1 MQEGQFE
8 IGVILI
14 ALNQT
19 SSASREQTRSIRQ
32 LVHYALTQGM
42 LVDEPEI
49 FRYDTCALVDV
60 SSYEE
65 TSCNTIVLTQE
76 RGVLLTLRTTTE
88 LLHDTL
94 NSDAALSM
102 LTARITW
109 AAQFNNHHLL
119 PLPFGNRVL
128 FPLSGSNQK
137 PTHWLALHH
146 VDEFVYQPRQV
157 TVQFHNALSIQLPIR
172 SQQIQQA
179 MADAIESA
187 QQQLAALRQIEEDM
201 AISEQPT
208 GAWFRHV
215 KSQCPTTQALNRG
228 EITRQQV
235 ARRLLNFGYQYLNGC
250 LEMGTMKPTPAM
262 IQETRA
268 ANNRLIRRARR
279 LK

>member
-1 MQEGQFE
+1 
-8 IGVILI
+8 
-14 ALNQT
+14 
-19 SSASREQTRSIRQ
+19 
-32 LVHYALTQGM
+32 M

-146 VDEFVYQPRQV
+146 VDEFVYQPRQL
-157 TVQFHNALSIQLPIR
+157 TVQFHNALAIQLPIR

-208 GAWFRHV
+208 GAWFRHA
-215 KSQCPTTQALNRG
+215 KSQCPTTKALNRG

>member
-1 MQEGQFE
+1 MIEP
-8 IGVILI
+8 
-14 ALNQT
+14 T
-19 SSASREQTRSIRQ
+19 SSAFNEQAPTVDQ
-32 LVHYALTQGM
+32 LVHYALARGM
-42 LVDEPEI
+42 VVTEPEI
-49 FRYDTCALVDV
+49 GRYDTCALIDV
-60 SSYEE
+60 SKKTE
-65 TSCNTIVLTQE
+65 TPCNTIVITQE
-76 RGVLLTLRTTTE
+76 RGLLLAARTTTE
-88 LLHDTL
+88 LLHDYF
-94 NSDAALSM
+94 NSDTALSM
-102 LTARITW
+102 ITARITW

-146 VDEFVYQPRQV
+146 VDEFVYQPRQL

-208 GAWFRHV
+208 GAWFRHA

-268 ANNRLIRRARR
+268 ANNRLIRRSRR